1 MSVVTLDAEISI
13 ARIVETMLPRF
24 SDRKLGLYFDIQL
37 DLSDYGYGI
46 DGDTLEREP
55 LNARSEVHMLFVRP
69 SNYTQV
75 YVLIERTGYSIG
87 RLHPLSE
94 KYEWT
99 QTSDHDSCWRE
110 DGFNLLTNE
119 YFALTA
125 LFKDREKG
133 GEKIAP
139 CDLSHF
145 NNLNNDPTYVETNI
159 QPVNPHAER
168 YSKESRQFMIDL
180 KPIARYRLE
189 QVGYRFEQISGVG
202 NFIKDFTSGVLIKG
216 SESHQNEL
224 KRKEYCDT
232 KYGAIED
239 KQMILSIKE
248 S

>member
-13 ARIVETMLPRF
+13 VRIVETMLPRF

-46 DGDTLEREP
+46 DGDTLERES
-55 LNARSEVHMLFVRP
+55 LSARSEVHILFVRP

-75 YVLIERTGYSIG
+75 YVLRERRDDSKL
-87 RLHPLSE
+87 LHPLSE
-94 KYEWT
+94 RYEWT

-110 DGFNLLTNE
+110 LQPLADE
-119 YFALTA
+119 YFALAA

-133 GEKIAP
+133 GKKIAP
-139 CDLSHF
+139 RDLSHF
-145 NNLNNDPTYVETNI
+145 NCLNNDPTYVEINI

-189 QVGYRFEQISGVG
+189 QIGYRVEQVSRMG
-202 NFIKDFTSGVLIKG
+202 NFLTDFTSGVLIKG

-224 KRKEYCDT
+224 KRKEYCDA

-239 KQMILSIKE
+239 KQMILRIPYQ
-248 S
+248 